1 MTREGTGMRNFL
13 SISLTVAA
21 MSGCAGEPSLP
32 ASSTTQGTTVVRSA
46 VVTELGAR
54 TTADAPFR
62 LGLRYDNGATE
73 VVDVATSEVFR
84 IGDKVR
90 VTYGRGTVLIER
102 LDTKP
107 SR

>member
-1 MTREGTGMRNFL
+1 MRNFL
-13 SISLTVAA
+13 GISLTVAA
-21 MSGCAGEPSLP
+21 MSGCAGEPAHP

-62 LGLRYDNGATE
+62 LRLRYDNGGTE
-73 VVDVATSEVFR
+73 VVEVATREVFKV
-84 IGDKVR
+84 GDKVR
-90 VTYGRGTVLIER
+90 VTHSRGTVLIER
-102 LDTKP
+102 LDTDG